1 MTILALIIALA
12 LEQFRPLSNRNL
24 FTLAFVR
31 LANQLERGLNA
42 GEYRNGVGAWLVL
55 VLPLLIISFVVY
67 VLLCRV
73 NVGFALFWNVAI
85 LYLTMGFRQFSH
97 AFSGISKALQAD
109 DLDTARALLSDW
121 NGQHAAEMSADE
133 VSKVAIEQGLAD
145 SYRYVFG
152 TLFWFV
158 VLAWFVGP
166 AGALLYRAASLLAQ
180 KWGRSS
186 GPFGQFAVTALE
198 MLDYLPVRLTA
209 ASFAIMGNFEDAV
222 YCWRTQA
229 QSWADYIDGI
239 LLSSGAGAIGVRLG
253 DTLHQ
258 DHTVKF
264 RPELGVGDAASPDYL
279 ASAVGLIWRTAIL
292 WIAIVLLFSL
302 GSWLGAVAI
311 L

>member
-67 VLLCRV
+67 ALLCRV
-73 NVGFALFWNVAI
+73 NAGFALFWSVAI

-97 AFSGISKALQAD
+97 AFSGISKALQAE
-109 DLDTARALLSDW
+109 DLDAARALLSDW

-198 MLDYLPVRLTA
+198 LLDYLPVRLTA

-229 QSWADYIDGI
+229 QSWADYIDGV

-292 WIAIVLLFSL
+292 WVAIVLLFSL
-302 GSWLGAVAI
+302 GSWLGAVAV